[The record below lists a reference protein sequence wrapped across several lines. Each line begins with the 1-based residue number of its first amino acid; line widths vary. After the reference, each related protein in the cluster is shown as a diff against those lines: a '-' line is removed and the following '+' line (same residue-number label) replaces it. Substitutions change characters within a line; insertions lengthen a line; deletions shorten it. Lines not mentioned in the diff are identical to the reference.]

1 MLAILDEVKNEAL
14 VIEILEALDNNC
26 LTTEDAL
33 EELQNVFL
41 ENFKHFSVP
50 KNKKNLVTIGRLLSL
65 RLFPSSADNTF
76 ITEILKD
83 KSYESFSNEADD
95 SNFYEMFLRCST
107 HLLGDFIENPSEI
120 ENGKDLS
127 RAANQLGRHILDKL
141 GSTDKS
147 RLWMLDELQNIFL
160 IPEILKNFD
169 EGKLSEKIACD
180 QICSIIQIN
189 LKHFSAKEHVQ
200 NAETI
205 VSLMT
210 IKIFPSYS
218 LNENR
223 LQWLKEG
230 KCGDLPDKPD
240 WDFDESDFL
249 YALPRGCSIL
259 LLAAKY
265 SDEVAISRAAVRL
278 HQYIESLGVLP
289 NPDNVFE

>member
-1 MLAILDEVKNEAL
+1 MLAILNEVKNETL

-76 ITEILKD
+76 ITKLLKD

-147 RLWMLDELQNIFL
+147 RVWMLDELQNIFS
-160 IPEILKNFD
+160 IPEILRDFD
-169 EGKLSEKIACD
+169 AGKLSKKLAYEK
-180 QICSIIQIN
+180 ICSIIQMN
-189 LKHFSAKEHVQ
+189 LEHFSAKEHVQ

-205 VSLMT
+205 VSLIT
-210 IKIFPSYS
+210 IKLFPNYS

-230 KCGDLPDKPD
+230 KYGDLPDKPH
-240 WDFDESDFL
+240 WDFDKSDFL
-249 YALPRGCSIL
+249 YALPRGCGIL

-265 SDEVAISRAAVRL
+265 SDEAVISRAAEKL
-278 HQYIESLGVLP
+278 HFYIESLDVLP
-289 NPDNVFE
+289 NPNEVRE